1 MLWIHSSSQAFLLY
15 VTCDAMRC
23 ATADFFALAFTHNG
37 ELGTCFIHAVPMPL
51 HDSATSSSPATIG
64 RRRTKA
70 SNGSSSNSQCS
81 NGHSAAAALHTCT
94 GSGSTSFAGGVSA
107 DLAKSSLP
115 TTTNSRRAQRRK
127 GRLGVGHQ
135 RFRRGDSDLSSRR
148 RGTNTSNSTKYFVV
162 IFALAVLY
170 TAITSG
176 GRQRAVRAALRR
188 RRRAASLLRK
198 KNGAADGTFDEGG
211 AQQQADREAARAEA
225 DDVERRRQANN
236 EGRGEILAD
245 TAPGWK
251 FWKRLGTGDAGHGQS
266 EVPKEH
272 GIWSPNRMYKW
283 IDVKQLPPLPGQ
295 EDMIDRSILEG
306 GLGRRPDKRSAKDF
320 RVRYA
325 GEPPMPW
332 EAEADDDG
340 VRRHT
345 ATSLDTSTDSM
356 RPQKES
362 EDHRHHGRGIT
373 GGSSPRVDYTSI
385 EYSYPPI
392 LPEPPVEG
400 GYPFLEPLGT
410 LMTRWP
416 QDDIDHPPQ
425 PFVERLQHFDYN
437 DPEQVAMALKFRDA
451 ELPFKVYNVPEVVA
465 AGKKWTDEYV
475 SSQFDAFRRM
485 KNKTGLLDTMLGG
498 DGGGGGG
505 NANGGIPMT
514 KGHCQEAKGNFFSFF
529 QPMNWG
535 KCPLAGGFTR
545 LEICRPSY

>member
-1 MLWIHSSSQAFLLY
+1 MPACHRHQS
-15 VTCDAMRC
+15 
-23 ATADFFALAFTHNG
+23 ATWPIDVPVLASHT
-37 ELGTCFIHAVPMPL
+37 MPL
-51 HDSATSSSPATIG
+51 HDSASSPATIG

-70 SNGSSSNSQCS
+70 SKGSSNSQCS
-81 NGHSAAAALHTCT
+81 NGHSAALHTCT
-94 GSGSTSFAGGVSA
+94 GSGSAAAGGVSA
-107 DLAKSSLP
+107 DLAYLTNKSLP

-135 RFRRGDSDLSSRR
+135 RFRRGDSDLSARR
-148 RGTNTSNSTKYFVV
+148 RGTNTNTNTSNSMKYFVV
-162 IFALAVLY
+162 IFALAVIY

-198 KNGAADGTFDEGG
+198 KNGVADGTFDEGG
-211 AQQQADREAARAEA
+211 AQQADRDAAQAEA
-225 DDVERRRQANN
+225 EDVERRRQANN
-236 EGRGEILAD
+236 EGRGETLTD

-251 FWKRLGTGDAGHGQS
+251 FWKSFGRGDAPGHGQS

-272 GIWSPNRMYKW
+272 GIWSPNRKYKW

-295 EDMIDRSILEG
+295 ADMIDRSILEG

-320 RVRYA
+320 RVRHA

-340 VRRHT
+340 MRRHT
-345 ATSLDTSTDSM
+345 ATSLDTDSM
-356 RPQKES
+356 RPQDES
-362 EDHRHHGRGIT
+362 KDLRHHGRGIT

-385 EYSYPPI
+385 EYTYPPT

-400 GYPFLEPLGT
+400 GYPFLEPLGN

-416 QDDIDHPPQ
+416 QDDIDNPPQ

-465 AGKKWTDEYV
+465 AGKKWTDEYI
-475 SSQFDAFRRM
+475 SSQFDAFRRK
-485 KNKTGLLDTMLGG
+485 KNKTGLLDTML
-498 DGGGGGG
+498 GGGGG

-535 KCPLAGGFTR
+535 KCPLADFGF
-545 LEICRPSY
+545 LPEICRPSC

>member
-1 MLWIHSSSQAFLLY
+1 MHTYHPASRPS
-15 VTCDAMRC
+15 
-23 ATADFFALAFTHNG
+23 ATIKAVLASHN
-37 ELGTCFIHAVPMPL
+37 MPL
-51 HDSATSSSPATIG
+51 YDSASSPATIG
-64 RRRTKA
+64 RRRSKA
-70 SNGSSSNSQCS
+70 NNGSSNSTCS
-81 NGHSAAAALHTCT
+81 NGHSAALVCA
-94 GSGSTSFAGGVSA
+94 GSGSTSAAGGVSA
-107 DLAKSSLP
+107 DLAYLTNKKSSLP

-127 GRLGVGHQ
+127 GRLVGHQ

-148 RGTNTSNSTKYFVV
+148 RGTNTSTSNSMKYFVV

-198 KNGAADGTFDEGG
+198 KNGVPDGTFDEGG
-211 AQQQADREAARAEA
+211 AQQADREAAQAEA
-225 DDVERRRQANN
+225 GDVERRRQANN
-236 EGRGEILAD
+236 EGGGEILTD

-251 FWKRLGTGDAGHGQS
+251 FWKRLGRGDAGHGQS
-266 EVPKEH
+266 QVPREH
-272 GIWSPNRMYKW
+272 GIWSPNRKYKW

-320 RVRYA
+320 RVRHA

-332 EAEADDDG
+332 ESEADDDG

-345 ATSLDTSTDSM
+345 ATRSDTDSI
-356 RPQKES
+356 RPKDES
-362 EDHRHHGRGIT
+362 KDHHHDGRGIT

-385 EYSYPPI
+385 EYTYPPA

-416 QDDIDHPPQ
+416 QDDIDNPPQ

-437 DPEQVAMALKFRDA
+437 NPEQVTMALKFRDA

-475 SSQFDAFRRM
+475 SSQFDAFRRE
-485 KNKTGLLDTMLGG
+485 KNKNGLLDTVLGG
-498 DGGGGGG
+498 DGGGGGK
-505 NANGGIPMT
+505 NVNGDIPMT

-535 KCPLAGGFTR
+535 KCPLAGWFFTSFG
-545 LEICRPSY
+545 ICRPSC